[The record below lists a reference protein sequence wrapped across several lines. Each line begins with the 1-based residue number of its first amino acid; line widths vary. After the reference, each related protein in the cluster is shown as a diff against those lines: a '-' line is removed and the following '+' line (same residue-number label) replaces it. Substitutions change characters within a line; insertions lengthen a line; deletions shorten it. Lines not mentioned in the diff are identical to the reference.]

1 GYTFTAAQPASIT
14 SASVTG
20 GVGTFNWNAGIS
32 VTNYYLDLGST
43 PGGNDLY
50 SASQGTNQ
58 TVQVSGLPQS
68 GTIYI
73 TLYSLIGG
81 TYYNTQTNTTAGP

>member
-1 GYTFTAAQPASIT
+1 VT
-14 SASVTG
+14 S
-20 GVGTFNWNAGIS
+20 
-32 VTNYYLDLGST
+32 YYLDLGST

-81 TYYNTQTNTTAGP
+81 TYYNTQTSTAAGP